1 MFAAVLV
8 SLLLGLA
15 LTRAAVPTVKL
26 CAYDSCPEV
35 SRMGMGAL
43 HLGDSISGLTDA
55 SAINSWIQTAIA
67 NGITLFDLADVYPVK
82 GGDAGTSAELFGQ
95 ALALTPGLRDQI
107 TIVAKMDIIFPST
120 IDTSREHLVYTL
132 DWFLS
137 VLGTDHVDVLLLH
150 YPDSFMNATAV
161 AELFVEFKSQGKVK
175 NFGVSN
181 HYISHFEV
189 LQKKLDDVTAGD
201 IKLVTNEIEISVWNP
216 SYMNY
221 NSGLVDHAYKNGYHN
236 LGWSSLGGDP
246 VGGLNRLFVRKG
258 RRQEKIL
265 HALRQV
271 GREMSIDD
279 AATVAMVW
287 VLSHPS
293 GVIPLIG
300 TTNAKR
306 IAQYAGAFQYVG
318 QMTAAQ
324 WWNIGGAG
332 GLCAM
337 ADSQCNYSEYMP
349 SSNSTDV

>member
-1 MFAAVLV
+1 
-8 SLLLGLA
+8 
-15 LTRAAVPTVKL
+15 
-26 CAYDSCPEV
+26 
-35 SRMGMGAL
+35 
-43 HLGDSISGLTDA
+43 
-55 SAINSWIQTAIA
+55 
-67 NGITLFDLADVYPVK
+67 
-82 GGDAGTSAELFGQ
+82 
-95 ALALTPGLRDQI
+95 
-107 TIVAKMDIIFPST
+107 
-120 IDTSREHLVYTL
+120 VYTL
-132 DWFLS
+132 DWYLS

-201 IKLVTNEIEISVWNP
+201 IKLVTNEIEVSVWNP

-265 HALRQV
+265 RALRQV
-271 GREMSIDD
+271 GREMNIDD

-306 IAQYAGAFQYVG
+306 IAQYAGAFEYVG
-318 QMTAAQ
+318 KMTPAQ

-332 GLCAM
+332 GLCAL

>member
-1 MFAAVLV
+1 MSKL
-8 SLLLGLA
+8 SLLFLSLSLLSAWGL
-15 LTRAAVPTVKL
+15 VPTVKL
-26 CAYDSCPEV
+26 CAHDSCPTV
-35 SRMGMGAL
+35 SRMGMGGL
-43 HLGDSISGLTDA
+43 HLGDTISGLTNA
-55 SAINSWIQTAIA
+55 TQINNWIQTAVA

-95 ALALTPGLRDQI
+95 ALAMTPGLRDQI

-120 IDTSREHLVYTL
+120 IDTSKDHLTQTL
-132 DWFLS
+132 DWFLTS
-137 VLGTDHVDVLLLH
+137 LNTDHVDIMLLH

-161 AELFVEFKSQGKVK
+161 AELFVQFKNEGKVMH
-175 NFGVSN
+175 FGVSN
-181 HYISHFEV
+181 HYISHFEL
-189 LQKKLDDVTAGD
+189 LQTKLDEVSGNS
-201 IKLVTNEIEISVWNP
+201 IKLVTNEIEVSVWNP
-216 SYMNY
+216 SYLNY

-236 LGWSSLGGDP
+236 LGWSSMGGDP

-258 RRQEKIL
+258 KRQEKIL

-271 GREMSIDD
+271 GRDLGIKND
-279 AATVAMVW
+279 AVVALVW

-300 TTNAKR
+300 TTR
-306 IAQYAGAFQYVG
+306 LDRVQEYAEAFQYVG
-318 QMTAAQ
+318 QMSAEQ

-349 SSNSTDV
+349 SE

>member
-1 MFAAVLV
+1 MN
-8 SLLLGLA
+8 
-15 LTRAAVPTVKL
+15 AVPFLLFLFSIALVHGLIPTIKL
-26 CAYDSCPEV
+26 CSHESCPEV
-35 SRMGMGAL
+35 SRMGLGGL
-43 HLGDSISGLTDA
+43 HLGDSISGLTNA
-55 SAINSWIQTAIA
+55 TQINAWIQAGVA
-67 NGITLFDLADVYPVK
+67 QGITLFDLADVYPVK
-82 GGDAGTSAELFGQ
+82 GGDSGTSAELFGQ

-107 TIVAKMDIIFPST
+107 TIVAKMDIIFPTT
-120 IDTSREHLVYTL
+120 IDTSREHLVSTL

-137 VLGTDHVDVLLLH
+137 SLGTDHVDILLLH

-161 AELFVEFKSQGKVK
+161 AELFVEFKSQGKVI

-181 HYISHFEV
+181 HYVSHFEL
-189 LQKKLDDVTAGD
+189 LQTKLDEVSGNS

-258 RRQEKIL
+258 KRQERIL
-265 HALRQV
+265 HALRDV
-271 GREMSIDD
+271 GR
-279 AATVAMVW
+279 AMGIQDPAVTALVW

-300 TTNAKR
+300 TTNTDRVAE
-306 IAQYAGAFQYVG
+306 YAAAFQYVG
-318 QMTAAQ
+318 SMTVEQ
-324 WWNIGGAG
+324 WWSIGGAG
-332 GLCAM
+332 GLCPL

-349 SSNSTDV
+349 SE